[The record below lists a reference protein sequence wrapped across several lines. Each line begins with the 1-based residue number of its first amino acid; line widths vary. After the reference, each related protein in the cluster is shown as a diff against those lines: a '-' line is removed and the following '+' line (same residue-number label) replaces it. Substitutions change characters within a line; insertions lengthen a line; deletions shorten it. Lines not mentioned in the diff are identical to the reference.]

1 MLRMRSR
8 DELLN
13 QSHDLSPP
21 IQADGTPSA
30 EKAQILMAQ
39 VMERGSL
46 RFEWLHRRAD
56 GEVFP
61 VEILLTTIEQHGRRL
76 VHTVWR
82 DITERKRAEEAVRAA
97 RQKAEEATQA
107 KSDFLANMSHEIR
120 TPMNGILG
128 MAHLCMKTDL
138 TPRQRVIIS
147 RRSTAPPIRCW
158 ESSMISW
165 TSPKSRQ
172 D

>member
-1 MLRMRSR
+1 VL
-8 DELLN
+8 E
-13 QSHDLSPP
+13 
-21 IQADGTPSA
+21 
-30 EKAQILMAQ
+30 
-39 VMERGSL
+39 VGSL

-61 VEILLTTIEQHGRRL
+61 VEILLTTIEQRGRQL

-128 MAHLCMKTDL
+128 MVGPPTPSSACQRRLGFFQNRSGQTYDGAH
-138 TPRQRVIIS
+138 RV
-147 RRSTAPPIRCW
+147 RS
-158 ESSMISW
+158 
-165 TSPKSRQ
+165 
-172 D
+172 